1 MREEDFEE
9 EDRDLLEEE
18 FMEEYCDDPYDD
30 SEPENEEEY
39 IRMLAERGE
48 GLLMGED
55 EYIVI
60 DDEMIDEFNM
70 DSEDNLF

>member
-18 FMEEYCDDPYDD
+18 FMEEYCDDPYED
-30 SEPENEEEY
+30 SDLENEEEY

-48 GLLMGED
+48 GLLMSED
-55 EYIVI
+55 EDIVI
-60 DDEMIDEFNM
+60 DDEMIDEFNI
-70 DSEDNLF
+70 DPEDNIF